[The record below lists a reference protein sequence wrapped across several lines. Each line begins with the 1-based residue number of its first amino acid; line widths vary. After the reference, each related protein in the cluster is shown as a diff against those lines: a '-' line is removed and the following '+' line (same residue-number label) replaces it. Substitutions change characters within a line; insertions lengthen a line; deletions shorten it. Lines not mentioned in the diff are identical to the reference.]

1 MNYRLRLHIIFWIA
15 YILFESYL
23 EFAWISS
30 SYASVPPFDRWLM
43 ALYGE
48 ATLCIVKIP
57 LSYFIVYLLNNL
69 SVKIKNALV
78 SLSISVIA
86 FAVAIII
93 YRLLVIYLVLPYM
106 YHEKTG
112 AQFLFTLDRIT
123 SSFLDLV
130 FIVGVVVAVKQY
142 RLSQAAKENEKQ
154 LVKDKLESELKFL
167 RTQMNPHFL
176 FNTLNNIYALARK
189 RSEDTA
195 DVVMRLSKLLRFM
208 LYESGSSTIT
218 IAEELRVL
226 NDYLELEKIRYSDR
240 LTILFTKSV
249 DNEAQ
254 PIAPLILLPFVDNAF
269 KHGASESRFDSFVH
283 INVQLKQGQ
292 LVFTVENSKDENG
305 VTEIRENIGLK
316 NVRRQLELMYPEHTL
331 AVENDKNNFKILLT
345 INLLNHATI

>member
-283 INVQLKQGQ
+283 IKVQLKQGQ

-305 VTEIRENIGLK
+305 TTEIRENIGLK

>member
-305 VTEIRENIGLK
+305 TTEIRENIGLK